1 MLELNHK
8 KMDVWKE
15 SMKFSKKIYDLTK
28 KFPKSEVYG
37 IVSQM
42 RRSSVSIPSNISE
55 GASRFS
61 RKERIRFFE
70 IARSSLVELDTQ
82 LELSQ
87 ELGFWNPE
95 QDEEISREIN
105 ILFAMLSNLIA
116 KAR

>member
-1 MLELNHK
+1 MLKLNHK

-15 SMKFSKKIYDLTK
+15 SIKFSKKIYALTK
-28 KFPKSEVYG
+28 KFPKSEIYG

-42 RRSSVSIPSNISE
+42 RRSSVSVPSNISE

-61 RKERIRFFE
+61 KKERIHFFE

-87 ELGFWNPE
+87 ELGFWKYE
-95 QDEEISREIN
+95 IDEEISKEIN
-105 ILFAMLSNLIA
+105 ILFAMLSNLITNA
-116 KAR
+116 Q